1 MISLRVVQQ
10 RVVQQRVVQQQ
21 LVTLAPQGKAMPAL
35 RLQFHLF

>member
-1 MISLRVVQQ
+1 MISL